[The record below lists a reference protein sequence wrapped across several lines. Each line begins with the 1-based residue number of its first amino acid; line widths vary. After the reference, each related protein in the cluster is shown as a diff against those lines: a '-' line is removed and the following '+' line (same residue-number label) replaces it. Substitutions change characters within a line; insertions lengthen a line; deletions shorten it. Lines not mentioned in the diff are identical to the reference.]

1 MGQLKNSIKQR
12 VLRRLIGSD
21 ARRLLVPTSLEEEQ
35 EPIVREDMMTI
46 VAHII
51 DAVVEEMVSE
61 HGESQS

>member
-1 MGQLKNSIKQR
+1 M
-12 VLRRLIGSD
+12 
-21 ARRLLVPTSLEEEQ
+21 PTSLEEEQ